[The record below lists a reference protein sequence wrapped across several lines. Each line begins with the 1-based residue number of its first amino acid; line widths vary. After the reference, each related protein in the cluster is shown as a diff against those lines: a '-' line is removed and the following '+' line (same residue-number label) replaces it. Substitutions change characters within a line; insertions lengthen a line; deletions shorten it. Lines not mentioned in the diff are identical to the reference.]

1 MPEFKL
7 KRIEDAAVHNVI
19 LNRVLPHPQLLI
31 TAILIPISHFHAIL
45 HQSTTPLLQHS
56 TSSKRQQDAESG
68 AFARL
73 AFDFDS
79 AAVGLDDHLG
89 MEHSDANTLFLGGLK
104 RSKQG
109 SLNEISAHPATVVR
123 SEEHTSE
130 L

>member
-7 KRIEDAAVHNVI
+7 KRLEDAAVHNVI

-31 TAILIPISHFHAIL
+31 TAIPIPISHFHALLHHSPTPIL
-45 HQSTTPLLQHS
+45 PHS
-56 TSSKRQQDAESG
+56 ISSNRQQDAESG

-79 AAVGLDDHLG
+79 AAVGLDDHFG
-89 MEHSDANTLFLGGLK
+89 VEHSDANTLFLGGLK
-104 RSKQG
+104 RAKEG
-109 SLNEISAHPATVVR
+109 ALNE
-123 SEEHTSE
+123 